1 MEGYRRKQ
9 WQCTLP
15 TSELELIGDLQEWLG
30 ESRVV
35 SFLARLLRVKRVEEG
50 VYSVPSASIRDK
62 TYRVNLILRVC
73 PCESFFY
80 RRRCIHYKLAGVK
93 HLLDG

>member
-1 MEGYRRKQ
+1 MHFGRKQ
-9 WQCTLP
+9 PTVVLP
-15 TSELELIGDLQEWLG
+15 TSELELIGTLQEWLG

-62 TYRVNLILRVC
+62 TYRVNLKLRVC
-73 PCESFFY
+73 PCESYFY
-80 RRRCIHYKLAGVK
+80 RRRCAHYKLAAVK